1 MVAYCADYK
10 GKAETERSGETCEV
24 VREDTNARA
33 NIAEK
38 TLVVGSIPRLKIDEV
53 SLDFYEP

>member
-1 MVAYCADYK
+1 MVAYCADYESE
-10 GKAETERSGETCEV
+10 AETERSGETCEV

-33 NIAEK
+33 NIAK
-38 TLVVGSIPRLKIDEV
+38 KKLVVGSIPRLKIDEV